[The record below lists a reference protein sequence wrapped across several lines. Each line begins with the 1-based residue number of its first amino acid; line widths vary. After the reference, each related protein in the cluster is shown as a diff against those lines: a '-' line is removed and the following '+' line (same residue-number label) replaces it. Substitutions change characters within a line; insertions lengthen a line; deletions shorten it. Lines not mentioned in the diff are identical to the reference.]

1 MVWLPPCFPP
11 QVPRHESP
19 SPPPHPP
26 ALSTCQSPCVFL
38 LPSAAGSGPPLS
50 LSLAQCPPPT
60 HIPHPSVGSSFLLLH
75 PCLLLA
81 APRQFTEFSPLTR
94 SQSVLALVFRFGVC
108 VCCFYSLSGWLGVG
122 FQLAA
127 SGTGNRRSAVNEVFI
142 ASRDAS
148 CRGRFC
154 LAA

>member
-1 MVWLPPCFPP
+1 MSLPPPP
-11 QVPRHESP
+11 PPPTPTPPP
-19 SPPPHPP
+19 SPFYLSVPVCFSPPVRCR
-26 ALSTCQSPCVFL
+26 L
-38 LPSAAGSGPPLS
+38 GSSSLS
-50 LSLAQCPPPT
+50 LSSLAQCPPPT
-60 HIPHPSVGSSFLLLH
+60 HIPHPSVGSSFLLLY
-75 PCLLLA
+75 PFLLLT

-94 SQSVLALVFRFGVC
+94 SQSLLALVFPFGVC

-148 CRGRFC
+148 AEAVSVWRRSY
-154 LAA
+154 

>member
-11 QVPRHESP
+11 PQAPRHESP
-19 SPPPHPP
+19 PPPFPSHPPHSPSPFYLSVPVCFSPPVRCR
-26 ALSTCQSPCVFL
+26 L
-38 LPSAAGSGPPLS
+38 GSSSLS

-75 PCLLLA
+75 PFFLA

-108 VCCFYSLSGWLGVG
+108 VYVLFLFPVGLAGRCFSINGERHGQSAISRQRGVHC
-122 FQLAA
+122 QP
-127 SGTGNRRSAVNEVFI
+127 
-142 ASRDAS
+142 
-148 CRGRFC
+148 
-154 LAA
+154 

>member
-1 MVWLPPCFPP
+1 MSLPP
-11 QVPRHESP
+11 
-19 SPPPHPP
+19 
-26 ALSTCQSPCVFL
+26 L
-38 LPSAAGSGPPLS
+38 LPTPQPFLPVSPRVFFSSRPLPARVLLS

-81 APRQFTEFSPLTR
+81 APRQFTEFSPLTH
-94 SQSVLALVFRFGVC
+94 SQSVLAHVFRFGVC

-148 CRGRFC
+148 AEAVSVWRRSY
-154 LAA
+154 